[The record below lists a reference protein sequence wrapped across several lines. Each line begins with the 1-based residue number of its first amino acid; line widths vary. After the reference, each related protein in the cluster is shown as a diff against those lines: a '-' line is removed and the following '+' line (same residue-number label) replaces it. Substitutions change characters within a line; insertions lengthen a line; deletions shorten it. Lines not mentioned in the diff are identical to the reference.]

1 LDGRSA
7 PFIAA
12 RDKGFLVVLDFVKK
26 TIIMFFDVSRF
37 FLPSSQGMKLP
48 DQRLGLPGKVLGY
61 FHIASLDPDSRSGL
75 AGSRPVNQRDTL
87 IGGGPFSPLLYGY
100 QR

>member
-26 TIIMFFDVSRF
+26 TIIMFLDVSRF
-37 FLPSSQGMKLP
+37 FVCLPSSQGVKLP
-48 DQRLGLPGKVLGY
+48 DQRPGFPGKVLGH
-61 FHIASLDPDSRSGL
+61 FHIASLDPD
-75 AGSRPVNQRDTL
+75 
-87 IGGGPFSPLLYGY
+87 
-100 QR
+100 